1 MKNGTGTNVLALP
14 FIIKTLYNNTPV
26 KKAANFSYVTYRHS
40 QLADIE
46 LDLV

>member
-1 MKNGTGTNVLALP
+1 MKKRTGTNVLALP

-26 KKAANFSYVTYRHS
+26 KKAANFSIVMDRHS
-40 QLADIE
+40 QSDDIR

>member
-1 MKNGTGTNVLALP
+1 MKKGAETKVLTLP

-26 KKAANFSYVTYRHS
+26 KKVANYSTVADRHS
-40 QLADIE
+40 LPDDIR

>member
-1 MKNGTGTNVLALP
+1 MKKGAGTKVLALP

-26 KKAANFSYVTYRHS
+26 KKGANFPCATDQHS
-40 QLADIE
+40 QPADIR